1 MIMEG
6 TGKYFLIIIF
16 IFFIVYLTVKIC
28 MYKIFKNM
36 GLPGWKALVPFYNR
50 LVLTE
55 KLDFN
60 RKMFF
65 KTLIP
70 FVNLYYYS
78 IIISKML
85 EAHNLNPKQGPL
97 YVLIPMYKFPEFV
110 FRHPTFTL
118 HLYDETEEF
127 ITNQQALFEKH
138 PEDETPQTVEE
149 PIPQTILEP
158 EEPQKPNLY
167 VAENIYSNQN
177 LEPDKRM
184 ETYVEAKPVEQAP
197 EPETPIIKTVTGR
210 PKVCPNCGAHL
221 SPDATTCFL
230 CGTKLPWQNIKQK
243 V

>member
-6 TGKYFLIIIF
+6 TGKYFLGLIF

-28 MYKIFKNM
+28 LYKIFKNM
-36 GLPGWKALVPFYNR
+36 SIPGWKALIPFYNR

-60 RKMFF
+60 HKMFY

-85 EAHNLNPKQGPL
+85 EAHNLNPKEGPL

-110 FRHPTFTL
+110 FRHPKFTL
-118 HLYDETEEF
+118 HMYDETEEF
-127 ITNQQALFEKH
+127 ISNQQVLFEKH
-138 PEDETPQTVEE
+138 PEDEESKPVEE
-149 PIPQTILEP
+149 PVYTEVIEP
-158 EEPQKPNLY
+158 VQQKPNLY

-184 ETYVEAKPVEQAP
+184 ETYVEAKPVEKTP
-197 EPETPIIKTVTGR
+197 EPEAPIIKASTGR
-210 PKVCPNCGAHL
+210 PKICPKCGAHL

-230 CGTKLPWQNIKQK
+230 CGTKLP
-243 V
+243 